1 VAGDDTVLVVAA
13 EDVGGVAM
21 AAQLRDIAGIA
32 AAPRIAL
39 NGKEE
44 D

>member
-1 VAGDDTVLVVAA
+1 MADRLRDVAGIVVST
-13 EDVGGVAM
+13 
-21 AAQLRDIAGIA
+21 
-32 AAPRIAL
+32 RIAL